1 MDSKRQAVIVAAVR
15 TPVGRRNGKLKDIH
29 AVELASRVLREV
41 TRRGEIEPGIVDN
54 VIMGCVSQVG
64 EQAYNIARN
73 ATLLAGFPITVP
85 ATTVDFQCGS
95 SQQAIHLAAS
105 QVASGDYDVVI
116 AGGVELMSRVP
127 MGSSLGTGKP
137 LPDGVGHPFTP
148 QLRELY
154 DLIPQGLS
162 AELIAKQWGLSRRQ
176 LDEFSAESHQRAAAA
191 RAEGKFK
198 REILPIQLV
207 NELMENDEGI
217 RPETTP
223 ETLAGLKL
231 AFREDGVITAGSSS
245 QISDGAA
252 AVLIMSREK
261 AEELGLRPLAVIVAH
276 DIVGSDPTLM
286 LTGPI
291 EGTRRAL
298 KKAGLQLSDI
308 DRVEINEAFAPVVL
322 AWQKEHDADLSK
334 VNVNGGAIALG
345 HPLGASGARLM
356 TTLLHELQFS
366 NGRYGLQT
374 MCCGGGMATTTIIER
389 L

>member
-1 MDSKRQAVIVAAVR
+1 MDSKRQPVIVAAVR
-15 TPVGRRNGKLKDIH
+15 TPVGRRNGRLKDIH
-29 AVELASRVLREV
+29 AVDLASRVLREV

-64 EQAYNIARN
+64 EQTYNIGRN

-85 ATTVDFQCGS
+85 ATTIDFQCGS

-105 QVASGDYDVVI
+105 QVASGDYDIVI
-116 AGGVELMSRVP
+116 AAGIEMMSRVP
-127 MGSSLGTGKP
+127 MGSSMGTGKP
-137 LPDGVGHPFTP
+137 LPDGVGNPFAP
-148 QLRELY
+148 QLREMY

-162 AELIAKQWGLSRRQ
+162 AEMISKQWGLSRRQ

-191 RAEGKFK
+191 RAAGKFK

-207 NELMENDEGI
+207 NELMEDDEGI
-217 RPETTP
+217 RPDTTP

-252 AVLIMSREK
+252 AVLIMSRGK
-261 AEELGLRPLAVIVAH
+261 AEELGLRPRAAIVAH

-298 KKAGLQLSDI
+298 KKAGLTMSDI

-356 TTLLHELQFS
+356 NTLLHELEFS
-366 NGRYGLQT
+366 GGRYGLQT